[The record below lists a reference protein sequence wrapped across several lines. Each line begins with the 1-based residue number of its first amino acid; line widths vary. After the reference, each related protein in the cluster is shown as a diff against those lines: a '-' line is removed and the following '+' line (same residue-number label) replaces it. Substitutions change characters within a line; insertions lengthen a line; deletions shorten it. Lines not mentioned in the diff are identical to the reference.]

1 MARECKA
8 GNWVFRID
16 PGNDAKL
23 QRAAGSS
30 SSFSQVWAAPNGE
43 RILGISA
50 KGEEV
55 VIETNRHKYV
65 RNKNGN
71 VK

>member
-16 PGNDAKL
+16 PSNDAKL
-23 QRAAGSS
+23 QRAASSS

-43 RILGISA
+43 RILDISA
-50 KGEEV
+50 KGEDV